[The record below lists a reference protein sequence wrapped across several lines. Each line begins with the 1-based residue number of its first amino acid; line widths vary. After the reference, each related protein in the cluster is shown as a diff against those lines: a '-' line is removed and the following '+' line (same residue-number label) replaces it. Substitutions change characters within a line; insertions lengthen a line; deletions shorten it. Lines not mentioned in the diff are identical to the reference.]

1 MAYGRYD
8 WPTKRSGH
16 TSMGEV
22 LNFPSQRAQGMAWLD
37 RELRSLLASRGAD
50 QALID
55 FAATQLTDIYS
66 ELSDAEAQSV
76 SVALP
81 PGLDPAER
89 DRLYNE
95 INEGL
100 ARMRRENHSLLVR
113 LMARLVLTEL
123 KLFQHERG

>member
-1 MAYGRYD
+1 
-8 WPTKRSGH
+8 
-16 TSMGEV
+16 MGDV

-37 RELRSLLASRGAD
+37 RELRKLLAARGAD

-66 ELSDAEAQSV
+66 ELGDAEPQSI
-76 SVALP
+76 SVTLP
-81 PGLDPAER
+81 PGLGTAER
-89 DRLYNE
+89 EQLYHD

-100 ARMRRENHSLLVR
+100 ASMRRENHSLLVR

-123 KLFQHERG
+123 KLFQRERG

>member
-1 MAYGRYD
+1 
-8 WPTKRSGH
+8 
-16 TSMGEV
+16 MGEV

-66 ELSDAEAQSV
+66 ELSGSETQSI
-76 SVALP
+76 SVTLP
-81 PGLDPAER
+81 PGLEAPER
-89 DRLYNE
+89 DQLYQQ

-100 ARMRRENHSLLVR
+100 ARMRQENHSLLVR